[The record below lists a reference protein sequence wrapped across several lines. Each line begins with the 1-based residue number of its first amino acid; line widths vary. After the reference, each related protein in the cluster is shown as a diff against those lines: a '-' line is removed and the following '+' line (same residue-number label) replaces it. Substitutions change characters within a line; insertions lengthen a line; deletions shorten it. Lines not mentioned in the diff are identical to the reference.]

1 MCRALF
7 VSAWRWCSAIRVQ
20 CNPSAVQSECSAST
34 VLVQCK
40 CGFKLQYVFMNLFT
54 VSRLEDITHESINSF
69 LSNLVE
75 RSVLDLE
82 ASYCLEI
89 GDDET
94 SLTPTTLG
102 N

>member
-1 MCRALF
+1 MSRTVCLSLAL
-7 VSAWRWCSAIRVQ
+7 VQ
-20 CNPSAVQSECSAST
+20 CNPSAVQSECSA
-34 VLVQCK
+34 VRVQCK
-40 CGFKLQYVFMNLFT
+40 YSPSAVQVRIQVACMFMNLFT
-54 VSRLEDITHESINSF
+54 VARLEDISHESINSF